1 MQPIKFLKRNINRIA
16 RAFLLLSVARI
27 LCLGFA
33 AAILVG
39 SFMIYASES
48 GRLGYP
54 DSFYLAASA
63 ICVTGLTTV
72 SISELAFST
81 QVIMM
86 FLIQIGGL
94 GIITFTVLVGILVVR
109 GLSRSTRI
117 AAFVFEAIDSHETA
131 DGEEEGSEKSSRK
144 AHYVRRILFA
154 IANISV
160 SLELLG
166 ALLLYLTMPSD
177 LSGLPGNP
185 NRFFLSLFTAVSAF
199 NNAGFSIVDD
209 VTFLAQEPIC
219 LLVIEGLIV
228 MGGIGFPVIIFFE
241 KMLLEAFRKIM
252 NRVEVATETYLM
264 SRALEEGKE
273 PSWLY
278 LVLIRLSFW
287 AEDRLNL
294 YRQALHGESN
304 RIQMKVIL
312 YGSLILVHVGG
323 LGILFSE
330 WDNPDTLG
338 PFGFWDKIFNS
349 FFLSVS
355 SRTAGFNTFDLSEIR
370 SPTYVLLCSLMFVG
384 GGPQG
389 ATGGIK
395 ITTFMILLMYLRNVI
410 NPQARVTVMGEE
422 VSKNSVAISTRIY
435 FLATIA
441 IVFFMLVITITNGHR
456 HGIEDIFF
464 EVMSA
469 FGTVGLTKG
478 LTPYITGLE
487 KFFYPCIM
495 YVGRVGVFTLLIAF
509 TGHSGLGS
517 LGSKDDGIKIQVG

>member
-1 MQPIKFLKRNINRIA
+1 MQSIKFFKRNINRIA

-27 LCLGFA
+27 LCLAFA
-33 AAILVG
+33 AAILLG

-72 SISELAFST
+72 SVSELAFST

-117 AAFVFEAIDSHETA
+117 ASFVFEAIDSHESE
-131 DGEEEGSEKSSRK
+131 DGTEKSSKK
-144 AHYVRRILFA
+144 AHYVRRILLS
-154 IANISV
+154 IVNISI

-166 ALLLYLTMPSD
+166 AFLLYLSMPKN
-177 LSGLPGNP
+177 LSELPGDP
-185 NRFFLSLFTAVSAF
+185 NRVFLSLFTAVSAF

-209 VTFLAQEPIC
+209 ITFLAGEPVC
-219 LLVIEGLIV
+219 LIIIQGLIV

-241 KMLLEAFRKIM
+241 KTLLETFRKIM
-252 NRVEVATETYLM
+252 NRVEVAMETYLM

-273 PSWLY
+273 PSWIY
-278 LVLIRLSFW
+278 LLLIRLSFW
-287 AEDRLNL
+287 AEDRLSL
-294 YRQALHGESN
+294 YREALHGESN

-323 LGILFSE
+323 LGILFAE
-330 WDNPDTLG
+330 WDNPDTIG
-338 PFGFWDKIFNS
+338 KFGFMDKLFNS

-395 ITTFMILLMYLRNVI
+395 ITTFVILLMYLRNVI
-410 NPQARVTVMGEE
+410 NPQARVTIMGEE

-441 IVFFMLVITITNGHR
+441 IVFFMLVITVTNEHR